1 METERYNSRLTPP
14 SLPNSSRPL
23 PALPC
28 PAHLL
33 HADKRLYESIVTNCR
48 GNCCGR
54 LCLAGMI
61 HSDKRRGLLWIVLIW
76 CHVNISGLNPRRAL
90 LSLVDHDRQR
100 PKASALMTCETQ
112 DGHSDCS
119 ANRSGRW
126 FYKFQCTPW
135 APVACLAH
143 KQ

>member
-28 PAHLL
+28 PCPPVACRQTLVREHCYKLQGQLL
-33 HADKRLYESIVTNCR
+33 R
-48 GNCCGR
+48 
-54 LCLAGMI
+54 
-61 HSDKRRGLLWIVLIW
+61 
-76 CHVNISGLNPRRAL
+76 
-90 LSLVDHDRQR
+90 
-100 PKASALMTCETQ
+100 SALSGRDDPLWQKARPPLNCVNLMSRQHFRIKPATRTVESGGSRPPAAQSIGVDDMRNTRR
-112 DGHSDCS
+112 HSDCS